1 MGSEGE
7 GAKRDGENVGDSG
20 PEAKRRNAV
29 EEVPSD
35 EEWEDV
41 GAGGGGGAAAAA
53 GADDGGFDASL
64 LDGDFGEG
72 LGAYVPEDDPG

>member
-41 GAGGGGGAAAAA
+41 PW
-53 GADDGGFDASL
+53 L
-64 LDGDFGEG
+64 E
-72 LGAYVPEDDPG
+72 